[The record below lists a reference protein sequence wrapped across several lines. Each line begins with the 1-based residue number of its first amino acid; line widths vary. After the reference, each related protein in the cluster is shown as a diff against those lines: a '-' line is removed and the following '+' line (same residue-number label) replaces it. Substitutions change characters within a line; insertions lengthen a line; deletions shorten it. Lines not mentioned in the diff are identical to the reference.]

1 MAAQKAAGFR
11 CPDPVYEEVKAIAE
25 NENRSI
31 SNVVLAMVTSSVIR
45 YKREGW
51 KTFSI
56 EEDKNE

>member
-25 NENRSI
+25 SENRSI
-31 SNVVLAMVTSSVIR
+31 SNVVLAMVASGVIR

-51 KTFSI
+51 KAFNI
-56 EEDKNE
+56 EETQ